1 MPDREFTS
9 ASFYQ
14 FLNERRLMA
23 SRCTQCG
30 ALYLPP
36 RPICIACH
44 NDRMEWVQMKGNGTL
59 AAFTTIAVAPTPMLE
74 EGYGRD
80 NPYCTGIVQL
90 EEGPKISA
98 RIVGLDASK
107 PESIEVGIPL
117 TVQFIE
123 RGDGDD
129 RKTYLGFSV

>member
-30 ALYLPP
+30 ALHLPP

-44 NDRMEWVQMKGNGTL
+44 DDRMEWVQMKGKGTL
-59 AAFTTIAVAPTPMLE
+59 AAFTTIAVAPTLMIE

-107 PESIEVGIPL
+107 PESIEVGTPL

>member
-59 AAFTTIAVAPTPMLE
+59 AAFTTIAVAPTLMIE

-107 PESIEVGIPL
+107 PESIEVGTPL